1 MTKYVN
7 PNYIKHELSKI
18 RKSSNFNYARAINRN
33 KKGLVRISPLAKLM
47 EFLNSRNFSE
57 AEKGNIVVEYWEK
70 VAENPKFEKEI
81 AEQLKIRYIKKTK
94 DNT

>member
-7 PNYIKHELSKI
+7 PKLIQYALSKI
-18 RKSSNFNYARAINRN
+18 RKSSNFNYARQVRRN

-47 EFLNSRNFSE
+47 EFLNSRNYSE

-81 AEQLKIRYIKKTK
+81 AEKFKIRYIKKTK

>member
-7 PNYIKHELSKI
+7 PKLIQYAFSKI
-18 RKSSNFNYARAINRN
+18 RKSSNFQYQQAIRRN

-81 AEQLKIRYIKKTK
+81 AEKFKIRYIKKTK

>member
-1 MTKYVN
+1 MTQYVN
-7 PNYIKHELSKI
+7 PKYIQYALSKI
-18 RKSSNFNYARAINRN
+18 RKSSNFQYQQAIRRN

-47 EFLNSRNFSE
+47 DFLNSRNYSE

-81 AEQLKIRYIKKTK
+81 AEKFKIRYIKKTK
-94 DNT
+94 DNI

>member
-1 MTKYVN
+1 MTQYVN
-7 PNYIKHELSKI
+7 PKYIQYALSKI
-18 RKSSNFNYARAINRN
+18 RKSSDFNYARAITRN

-57 AEKGNIVVEYWEK
+57 AEKGNIVSEYWEK

-81 AEQLKIRYIKKTK
+81 AEKFKISYIKKTK
-94 DNT
+94 DNI

>member
-1 MTKYVN
+1 MTQYVN
-7 PNYIKHELSKI
+7 PKYIQYALSKI
-18 RKSSNFNYARAINRN
+18 RKSSNFQYQQAIRRN

-47 EFLNSRNFSE
+47 DFLNSRNYSE

-81 AEQLKIRYIKKTK
+81 AEQFKIRYIKKTK

>member
-1 MTKYVN
+1 MTRYVN
-7 PNYIKHELSKI
+7 PKYIQYALSKI
-18 RKSSNFNYARAINRN
+18 RKSSNFNYARQVRRN

-81 AEQLKIRYIKKTK
+81 AEKFKIRYIKKTK
-94 DNT
+94 DNI

>member
-7 PNYIKHELSKI
+7 HKLIQYALGKI
-18 RKSSNFNYARAINRN
+18 RKSSNFQYQQAIRRN

-47 EFLNSRNFSE
+47 EFLNSRNYSE
-57 AEKGNIVVEYWEK
+57 AETGNIVVEYWEK

-81 AEQLKIRYIKKTK
+81 AEKFKIRYIKKTK
-94 DNT
+94 DNI

>member
-7 PNYIKHELSKI
+7 HKLIQYALGKI
-18 RKSSNFNYARAINRN
+18 RKSSNFQYQQAIRRN
-33 KKGLVRISPLAKLM
+33 KKGLVRISPLGKLM
-47 EFLNSRNFSE
+47 DFLNSRNYSE

-81 AEQLKIRYIKKTK
+81 AEKIKIRYIKNTK
-94 DNT
+94 DNI

>member
-1 MTKYVN
+1 MTQYVN
-7 PNYIKHELSKI
+7 PKLIQYALSKI
-18 RKSSNFNYARAINRN
+18 RKSSNFNYARQVRRN

-57 AEKGNIVVEYWEK
+57 AEKGNIVSEYWEK

-81 AEQLKIRYIKKTK
+81 AEKFKIRYIKKTK
-94 DNT
+94 DNI

>member
-1 MTKYVN
+1 MTRYVN
-7 PNYIKHELSKI
+7 PKYLQHIISKI
-18 RKSSNFNYARAINRN
+18 RKSSDFNYARQVRRN

-47 EFLNSRNFSE
+47 EFLNSRNYSE

-81 AEQLKIRYIKKTK
+81 AEKFKIRYIKKTK
-94 DNT
+94 DNI